1 MVFGCNFILFV
12 LCYRMYRLYFL
23 IVLAGAGNGGA
34 RGFEFWWPLL
44 ASYSPVVILALVS
57 VAMPGV
63 MLTLQPMIDPYST
76 DAYLYS
82 LYVVCIGQIVFLLV
96 LAYRVSKIRASF
108 NEFRENL
115 ATAVLSVVFLVVSFG
130 FVMTG
135 FNYTTFGKAFLCVLC
150 ISWSFLIYAGPIMR
164 PVIGFYFN
172 REAYAVQFKQGLKA
186 ENLPTGLGAETSSG
200 SKSIASGLTMTA
212 PAKAVSH
219 A

>member
-1 MVFGCNFILFV
+1 
-12 LCYRMYRLYFL
+12 MYRLYFL

-34 RGFEFWWPLL
+34 RGVEFWWPLL
-44 ASYSPVVILALVS
+44 ASYSPIVILALIS
-57 VAMPGV
+57 VAMPDV
-63 MLTLQPMIDPYST
+63 MLTPQPVIDPYST
-76 DAYLYS
+76 DGVPGCIVRNLAYLYS
-82 LYVVCIGQIVFLLV
+82 LYMVCVGQIVFLLV

-172 REAYAVQFKQGLKA
+172 REAYLVQFKQGLKA

-200 SKSIASGLTMTA
+200 SKSIASGHTMTA